1 MESKMCPWKVK
12 ADILCLHTRY
22 ISLSQEKCQDTTGAL
37 RSTQKVSF
45 PPVRL
50 QREKDIHLAF
60 ADRHMYYYSSLGM
73 KSSQSVLTLHLNTP
87 GIPLYKM

>member
-1 MESKMCPWKVK
+1 MESEGKHSQSSHQVHFSVSGKM
-12 ADILCLHTRY
+12 LGHLTGGLRNT
-22 ISLSQEKCQDTTGAL
+22 EKF
-37 RSTQKVSF
+37 SF

-73 KSSQSVLTLHLNTP
+73 KSSQSILTLHLNTP